1 MRIVSD
7 TGPIIGLAKIGMV
20 DLLKALASE
29 VLIPPF
35 VHKELFG
42 KTGVETTHIENALGD
57 FIKVAP
63 VNVLEPSEEDV
74 LAELDE
80 GEKQAIAMA
89 SELGEGVLLLIDD
102 NAGRRAARKMGVA
115 VTGLIGLLLLG
126 KERGLVGR
134 IGPLL
139 DELRQA
145 GYWLSDKIVG
155 IAKGLAG
162 E

>member
-7 TGPIIGLAKIGMV
+7 TGPIIGLAKIGKV
-20 DLLKALASE
+20 ELLKALGSE

-42 KTGVETTHIENALGD
+42 KTGAETTHIENALGD

-63 VNVLEPSEEDV
+63 VNVLEPSEADV
-74 LAELDE
+74 LGELDE
-80 GEKQAIAMA
+80 GEKQAVALA
-89 SELGEGVLLLIDD
+89 SDLGEGVLLLIDD
-102 NAGRRAARKMGVA
+102 FAGRQAARKLGIA

-134 IGPLL
+134 VGPLL

-145 GYWLSDKIVG
+145 GYWLSDEIVG
-155 IAKGLAG
+155 IAKVLAG

>member
-145 GYWLSDKIVG
+145 GYWLSDEIVG

>member
-1 MRIVSD
+1 MI
-7 TGPIIGLAKIGMV
+7 

-42 KTGVETTHIENALGD
+42 KTGAETTRIENALGN
-57 FIKVAP
+57 FITVTS
-63 VNVLEPSEEDV
+63 VNVLKPAEADV
-74 LAELDE
+74 LSELDE
-80 GEKQAIAMA
+80 GEKQAVALA
-89 SELGEGVLLLIDD
+89 SYLGEGVLLLIDD
-102 NAGRRAARKMGVA
+102 HAGRQAARRLGVA
-115 VTGLIGLLLLG
+115 VTGLIGLFLLA

-134 IGPLL
+134 VGPLL

-145 GYWLSDKIVG
+145 GYWLSDEIVG

>member
-1 MRIVSD
+1 MI
-7 TGPIIGLAKIGMV
+7 

-42 KTGVETTHIENALGD
+42 KTGAETTRIENALGN
-57 FIKVAP
+57 FITVTS
-63 VNVLEPSEEDV
+63 VNVFKPAEADV
-74 LAELDE
+74 LSELDE
-80 GEKQAIAMA
+80 GEKQAVALA
-89 SELGEGVLLLIDD
+89 SYLGEGVLLLIDD
-102 NAGRRAARKMGVA
+102 HAGRQAARRLGVA
-115 VTGLIGLLLLG
+115 VTGLIGLFLLA

-134 IGPLL
+134 VGPLL

-145 GYWLSDKIVG
+145 GYWLSDEIVG